1 MEEIFDKTLSNQNEK
16 NAIVA
21 LARDTINSLRA
32 KYKNIGCIIFLRQ
45 DVARNAI
52 DVNYTQFENLY
63 KNYELNWSKMEA
75 LRLALWLVHQAV
87 PGFYTE
93 SVEIAQASAEVIES
107 NLIKLW
113 GRKLGK
119 PNSNEANASR
129 WILAAL
135 SDFNGQLQA
144 RDIIR
149 FLKYATNDLGKAVY
163 DDRYIMPNEIRKA
176 MPNCSEEK
184 IEEVKQ
190 EIGALK
196 PIFERLS
203 NAPEEKKVLPF
214 DSGTF
219 DLTAKEEQIM
229 KQEGYL
235 RIDNGKYYLPEI
247 IRHALKFK
255 YARGARPKVL
265 SLIFEK

>member
-1 MEEIFDKTLSNQNEK
+1 
-16 NAIVA
+16 
-21 LARDTINSLRA
+21 
-32 KYKNIGCIIFLRQ
+32 
-45 DVARNAI
+45 
-52 DVNYTQFENLY
+52 
-63 KNYELNWSKMEA
+63 
-75 LRLALWLVHQAV
+75 
-87 PGFYTE
+87 
-93 SVEIAQASAEVIES
+93 
-107 NLIKLW
+107 
-113 GRKLGK
+113 
-119 PNSNEANASR
+119 
-129 WILAAL
+129 
-135 SDFNGQLQA
+135 
-144 RDIIR
+144 
-149 FLKYATNDLGKAVY
+149 
-163 DDRYIMPNEIRKA
+163 MPNEIRKA

-184 IEEVKQ
+184 IGEVKQ

-196 PIFERLS
+196 PIFELLS

-219 DLTAKEEQIM
+219 DLTTKDEQIM